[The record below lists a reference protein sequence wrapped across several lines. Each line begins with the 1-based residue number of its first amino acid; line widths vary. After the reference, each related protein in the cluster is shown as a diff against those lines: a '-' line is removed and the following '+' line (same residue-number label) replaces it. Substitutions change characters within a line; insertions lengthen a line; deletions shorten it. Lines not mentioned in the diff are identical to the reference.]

1 MARDSNKSSTVLRSF
16 TVLEHVARCEAPPT
30 ASQLSS
36 SIGMDRVTCYRMLR
50 TIEDAGYLV
59 CDPDTKTYRLSRKIL
74 SLAQSVLA
82 NEVDRERID
91 KTLKSISSR
100 TGETCHY
107 SVLEGSETILMQR
120 AKGTQLVAVDF
131 QIGTRCE
138 LHATSI
144 GKAILANQSETF
156 IQEYLGRNDLIG
168 YTERTLTD
176 PRNLNQEL
184 VKIKEQ
190 GVAFDMEELSSGMN
204 CVAVPIHEID
214 GSVTGGISISG
225 PITRFTSAQLKV
237 LAAIIKDEIWKME
250 TSSL

>member
-1 MARDSNKSSTVLRSF
+1 
-16 TVLEHVARCEAPPT
+16 
-30 ASQLSS
+30 
-36 SIGMDRVTCYRMLR
+36 MDRVTCYRMLR

-59 CDPDTKTYRLSRKIL
+59 FDPDKKTYRLSRKIL
-74 SLAQSVLA
+74 VLAQSVLA
-82 NEVDRERID
+82 HEEDRERVEN
-91 KTLKSISSR
+91 TLKAISAR

-107 SVLEGSETILMQR
+107 SVLEGHDTILIQR
-120 AKGTQLVAVDF
+120 AKGNQLVAVDF

-144 GKAILANQSETF
+144 GKAILAHQPSQF
-156 IQEYLGRNDLIG
+156 ITDYLNNDLIS

-176 PRNLNQEL
+176 PEKLNREL
-184 VKIKEQ
+184 EKIRQQ

-204 CVAVPIHEID
+204 CVAVPVHNLD

-237 LAAIIKDEIWKME
+237 LSAIIKDEIRSME
-250 TSSL
+250 SVSY